1 MERLTSK
8 RVNGIKSGYWSAAK
22 KDELITRLAEYEDTG
37 KTPEEIRGFEETARK
52 MVERTISLHR
62 ELKAEQSK
70 DEWIP
75 VCEKLPELEMWVLAT
90 VKRHRWISDYKEDVP
105 DDWKVDH
112 PEVSYVTLAKRNAEG
127 WWYIDMECDSLNY
140 DLNPEDYEGKEDLGC
155 PWVEVLAWKMIPRG
169 CGNERN

>member
-22 KDELITRLAEYEDTG
+22 KDELIARLAEYEDTG

-62 ELKAEQSK
+62 ELKQSK

-75 VCEKLPELEMWVLAT
+75 VCEKLPELETWVLAT
-90 VKRHRWISDYKEDVP
+90 VKRHRWISDYKENVP
-105 DDWKVDH
+105 DDEKTDH
-112 PEVSYVTLAKRNAEG
+112 PEVRYVTLAKRNEEG
-127 WWYIDMECDSLNY
+127 WWHIDMECDSFCYELI
-140 DLNPEDYEGKEDLGC
+140 PEDYEGKEDLSC
-155 PWVEVLAWKMIPRG
+155 PQVEVIAWKMIPRG
-169 CGNERN
+169 YENERN

>member
-22 KDELITRLAEYEDTG
+22 KDELIARLAEYEDTG

-75 VCEKLPELEMWVLAT
+75 VCEKTAGAG
-90 VKRHRWISDYKEDVP
+90 
-105 DDWKVDH
+105 KVGSGNSKTSPLDQR
-112 PEVSYVTLAKRNAEG
+112 LQ
-127 WWYIDMECDSLNY
+127 
-140 DLNPEDYEGKEDLGC
+140 
-155 PWVEVLAWKMIPRG
+155 RG
-169 CGNERN
+169 ICSR